1 MSEHIETICGY
12 KVSFPY
18 KPYVAQKLLMERFLK
33 AASSSTHALLE
44 SPTGTGKTLAL
55 LCGACAY
62 QNRFKCENL
71 QNSSSNST
79 ADKLN
84 QNNHQPE
91 VSHKVLDIEDVIP
104 QDSASSSKIIQD
116 ITSIQKEISSDN
128 NTDDKST
135 SLSSSFLT
143 KGDTNQ
149 NSIDFSKYTSNSA
162 NKETPEFRLF
172 LENSEKENSDNKESE
187 SSQNQLPPV
196 EFLKIPKIIYLTRTH
211 MQISQVVSELKR
223 TIYRPKMTILSSRQ
237 SFCINVDVKHSSN
250 PNAECIKV
258 SKSKK
263 GCPYRKNIKKL
274 MQYFLLNNIIWNES
288 EFVEMGRKLKACS
301 YFAASSLIPHVEIV

>member
-1 MSEHIETICGY
+1 MSEHTETICGY
-12 KVSFPY
+12 KVIFPY
-18 KPYVAQKLLMERFLK
+18 KPYLAQKLLMERFLK

-62 QNRFKCENL
+62 QDRFKCENQ

-91 VSHKVLDIEDVIP
+91 VSHKILDIEDVIP

-128 NTDDKST
+128 NADDKST
-135 SLSSSFLT
+135 SLSSSFLI

-149 NSIDFSKYTSNSA
+149 KSIDFSKCASNSS
-162 NKETPEFRLF
+162 NKEIPEFRLF
-172 LENSEKENSDNKESE
+172 PENSEKEHLDDKESE
-187 SSQNQLPPV
+187 SDQNKLSKV
-196 EFLKIPKIIYLTRTH
+196 EFFKIPKIVYLTRTH
-211 MQISQVVSELKR
+211 MQISQVISELKR
-223 TIYRPKMTILSSRQ
+223 TTYRPKMTILSSRQ
-237 SFCINVDVKHSSN
+237 SLCVNVDVKHSSN
-250 PNAECIKV
+250 PNIECFKV
-258 SKSKK
+258 SRSEK

-274 MQYFLLNNIIWNES
+274 MQFFLSSNTIWNEN

-301 YFAASSLIPHVEIV
+301 YFAACLLIPYVEIV